1 MRANWSYQGV
11 EEKVWSIPKMT
22 DFWGIGRR
30 MEKRLHALGI
40 FSIKEL
46 ATSNPDQLKKAL
58 GQAGL
63 RLWFHAN
70 GIDESNV
77 HKPYKAKSKGLGNSQ
92 ILPRDYVK
100 LRDIEIILREMAEQ
114 VAIRLR
120 RSGKKTTRVSIYV
133 GFSKQE
139 VRSSIHTQMKVEP
152 THNTAVLTD
161 YVLKLFHNKYT
172 AGAVRSV
179 GVNLW
184 MSPLV

>member
-1 MRANWSYQGV
+1 M
-11 EEKVWSIPKMT
+11 
-22 DFWGIGRR
+22 
-30 MEKRLHALGI
+30 HALGI

-46 ATSNPDQLKKAL
+46 ATSNPDQLKKVL
-58 GQAGL
+58 GQSGL

-120 RSGKKTTRVSIYV
+120 RSGKKTTLVSIYV
-133 GFSKQE
+133 GF
-139 VRSSIHTQMKVEP
+139 
-152 THNTAVLTD
+152 
-161 YVLKLFHNKYT
+161 F
-172 AGAVRSV
+172 
-179 GVNLW
+179 
-184 MSPLV
+184 

>member
-1 MRANWSYQGV
+1 ML
-11 EEKVWSIPKMT
+11 
-22 DFWGIGRR
+22 WGF
-30 MEKRLHALGI
+30 

-46 ATSNPDQLKKAL
+46 ATSNPDQLKKKL
-58 GQAGL
+58 WVRL
-63 RLWFHAN
+63 VFVLWFHAN

-120 RSGKKTTRVSIYV
+120 RSGKKTTLVSIYV

-139 VRSSIHTQMKVEP
+139 FRSSIHTQMKIEP
-152 THNTAVLTD
+152 TNNTAVLTD

-172 AGAVRSV
+172 SGAVRSV
-179 GVNLW
+179 GVNYSGFVDESLD
-184 MSPLV
+184 